1 MWKMR
6 SGFSAKQFDMF
17 VNHFFYKNVIENYDP
32 FKLFVCP
39 YSVWFFLEF
48 PNQFLHKAKGD
59 SYTTMLRSNS
69 TIEVKR
75 TDNIYGKSQFLDT
88 KTINKLKLPIVD
100 EDTIKTIFSFKFND
114 GSPAILLYPDDIVI
128 KKFQVIDDNNNMRDF
143 KEIEDKYKPLL
154 SLIINGQIRFN

>member
-1 MWKMR
+1 MWKIR
-6 SGFSAKQFDMF
+6 AGFNAKHFDMF

-39 YSVWFFLEF
+39 YSVYFFLEF
-48 PNQFLHKAKGD
+48 PNQFLHQAKGD

-69 TIEVKR
+69 IIEVKR

-100 EDTIKTIFSFKFND
+100 EATIKNIFSFKFND
-114 GSPAILLYPDDIVI
+114 GSPAILMYPDNIVI
-128 KKFQVIDDNNNMRDF
+128 KKFQVIDENNNMRDF